1 MLMSSYWK
9 SDNMLNALCLLTDL
23 IIATAFWDIIIIIII
38 IIIIPILQMKKMKH
52 REIKECVKELHSW
65 VVVELSFG
73 PLPLIM
79 MLYHLSL

>member
-23 IIATAFWDIIIIIII
+23 IIATAFRDIIVIIIIIII
-38 IIIIPILQMKKMKH
+38 ILPILQMKKLKH

-73 PLPLIM
+73 L
-79 MLYHLSL
+79 